1 MQVLKTK
8 FFQAVFLALVAVA
21 TLFPPFNWG
30 EERLGTERERKLLQR
45 DNPGLYQAIP
55 IKEYSFLF
63 ADSEEVF
70 FNESLHRRVILPEL
84 MLEYLLAF
92 IVAVSIGSFRK
103 Q

>member
-1 MQVLKTK
+1 MQVLKTRV
-8 FFQAVFLALVAVA
+8 FQVVFLALVVVA

-30 EERLGTERERKLLQR
+30 EERLGTERERHLLRR
-45 DNPGLYQAIP
+45 DTPGLYQAIP

-63 ADSEEVF
+63 ADSKKEF
-70 FNESLHRRVILPEL
+70 FNQSLQRRVILPEL

-92 IVAVSIGSFRK
+92 VVAVLIGSFRK